1 MTKYNIKGI
10 ATKCGEAIIV
20 HGVRSNTKN
29 TVYQERFV
37 TMGKVQTLFKMF
49 SKIGEDKSMYDRYLT
64 LRAFVTYGLYDK
76 WKIRRMKK
84 FPPAIV
90 ENRILFE
97 TNDDF
102 TDNGR
107 ALFDYMVANG
117 YNRKYE
123 LVWLVHDPSKYKKY
137 ETENVKFVE
146 GFKKHSTIRHAVA
159 YHYALTSR
167 YIFYTQAFNW
177 IGMARKGQT
186 FIDLWHGCGYKANK
200 NNRKVFFDYCLVPGD
215 VFIKTKMEFFGC
227 SSKKLLAFG
236 YPRYDQMLAG
246 SDAARAYREKLLKE
260 SDSEKLI
267 LWMPTYRHAS
277 SERLN
282 EETLNNEF
290 NIPILD
296 TKESLLAFN
305 NFCRD
310 NHMLVVIKKHYLQIP
325 YDFGEN
331 VLTNI
336 VYLENQDLEDNGLQL
351 YEFINCSDALVSDYS
366 SVAIDYLLLDKPL
379 GFTLDD
385 YEAYTES
392 RGWVFENPL
401 EYMPGEHIYNVQ
413 QFEQFVLDVKNGK
426 DEYGK
431 KRAQVRA
438 KTHNVTD
445 CYCKRVLDYFDI
457 NP

>member
-1 MTKYNIKGI
+1 M
-10 ATKCGEAIIV
+10 
-20 HGVRSNTKN
+20 
-29 TVYQERFV
+29 ERAQRIL
-37 TMGKVQTLFKMF
+37 KKF
-49 SKIGEDKSMYDRYLT
+49 SKILKEQGAGPLFTTFKGYVTYALYDRWKVRR
-64 LRAFVTYGLYDK
+64 LR
-76 WKIRRMKK
+76 K
-84 FPPAIV
+84 FPPRMV
-90 ENRILFE
+90 KNRILFE

-102 TDNGR
+102 TDNCR

-117 YNRKYE
+117 YNKKYE
-123 LVWLVHDPSKYKKY
+123 LVWLVHEPEKYKKY
-137 ETENVKFVE
+137 QAENVKFVRN
-146 GFKKHSTIRHAVA
+146 FKKNTTIRRAAA
-159 YHYALTSR
+159 YRYALTSAF
-167 YIFYTQAFNW
+167 IFYTQAFNW

-186 FIDLWHGCGYKANK
+186 FVNLWHGCGYKANK

-215 VFIKTKMEFFGC
+215 VFIETKKEFFGC
-227 SSKKLLAFG
+227 SSRKLLALG
-236 YPRYDQMLAG
+236 YPRYDQMMKG
-246 SDAARAYREKLLKE
+246 SDAARAYKEKLLKAAD
-260 SDSEKLI
+260 SDRLI

-296 TKESLLAFN
+296 DKERLLAFN

-310 NHMLVVIKKHYLQIP
+310 NHVLVVIKKHYLQIP

-351 YEFINCSDALVSDYS
+351 YEFINCSDALISDYS
-366 SVAIDYLLLDKPL
+366 SVAIDYLLLNRPI

-385 YEAYTES
+385 YDAYTES
-392 RGWVFENPL
+392 RGWVFEDPL

-413 QFEQFVLDVKNGK
+413 QFEQFVLDIRNGK
-426 DEYGK
+426 DDYEDQRK
-431 KRAQVRA
+431 AVLA

-445 CYCKRVLDYFDI
+445 NYCKRVLDYFKI
-457 NP
+457 TV